1 MKGRI
6 MKSAAGIITKLV
18 AVLSLVFVVSHA
30 TSAQTA
36 AQEKGRIRLDS
47 IDRLFAKAG
56 STVDVDV
63 DGNLIK
69 IGVAILSEDD
79 PEEKAI
85 RELALSLK
93 GVYVRRLEFK
103 TGGQYAE
110 SDLADIR
117 AQLRA
122 PGWSKVVD
130 VSGGARD
137 WEIEDAEIYVATENG
152 QVAGMV
158 VIAAEP
164 KSLTVANVV
173 GALDL
178 DKLKRLGGTLG
189 LPKIRIE
196 RRKVTITTEKEK
208 TKKP

>member
-1 MKGRI
+1 
-6 MKSAAGIITKLV
+6 MKSITGIITKLV
-18 AVLSLVFVVSHA
+18 AVLSLVLVVSHA

-36 AQEKGRIRLDS
+36 TQEKGRIRLDS

-85 RELALSLK
+85 RDLALSLK

-173 GALDL
+173 GAIDL